1 MAEEIQE
8 AVQIIRVAYDG
19 IEIAMKVGSGGI
31 AAMQKAIDFLK
42 GMLDYEKS
50 LGKTSMRK
58 LLLKGGDLQVLQFN
72 TEDMKKVEKMAKKYG
87 ILYSVLPDCNRK
99 DGLSEVIFHTEAVPR
114 VNMMIQK
121 LKFGKI
127 ATFDDYLKNG
137 DEKSLGKLMD
147 FLKKQQGNEKSHT
160 IEGDRVNSA
169 IDGLIEKVG
178 MFAMEKKAIS
188 VDQVKEN
195 FSINGEQAES
205 VIRQL
210 ETIGVLGSKNE
221 DGTHTVMMD
230 KDAFINRVRG
240 YQDLA
245 ERMRAVAASKNA
257 NLSDVT
263 ISAAY
268 EAHSFED
275 PTWTWDGHDSATADF
290 RCSFCDF
297 ECSLTAQGDAITYET
312 TTEPTYTTE
321 GKRVYTASVTMNGVT
336 YTSDITET
344 LEKTSRKVEV
354 TYIDLKGIEKTVSAT
369 RIVGDETD
377 LESGWYAVV
386 DSVTNNNRISNN
398 GKVHG
403 GVNLILC
410 DGATFTNPEGM
421 SVNGARSLTVWGQ
434 SAGTGTWN
442 ITEPPTSC
450 AGIGGYINASG
461 NITINGGV
469 INVTGA
475 QNAAGIGAG
484 GFAPDSQGVIT
495 INGGTV
501 NAKGG
506 HSGAGIGGGNADN
519 SYAGRVIINGGN
531 VTATGNSRGAGIGS
545 GRQSYA
551 DVIISGGTVKAVE
564 GNFASVGIGGSGS
577 TVTLTYTDDVSI
589 TSTGY
594 DGTVTL
600 EQPFTD
606 GTNVFEA
613 GVVDDNSVLADTTLR
628 PSGGIGVR
636 LAGHSISLDGDI
648 AVNFYMELSDSVIER
663 RC

>member
-1 MAEEIQE
+1 
-8 AVQIIRVAYDG
+8 
-19 IEIAMKVGSGGI
+19 
-31 AAMQKAIDFLK
+31 
-42 GMLDYEKS
+42 
-50 LGKTSMRK
+50 MRMER

-263 ISAAY
+263 ISKKLIIEENDHAVKTRVPGTWGE
-268 EAHSFED
+268 EAKYVWLRKENIMEIHGGKTNGGLENMVN
-275 PTWTWDGHDSATADF
+275 WDGKDKDLLALIKYIADE
-290 RCSFCDF
+290 D
-297 ECSLTAQGDAITYET
+297 
-312 TTEPTYTTE
+312 
-321 GKRVYTASVTMNGVT
+321 K
-336 YTSDITET
+336 
-344 LEKTSRKVEV
+344 LEKVLENPQV
-354 TYIDLKGIEKTVSAT
+354 IKTP
-369 RIVGDETD
+369 
-377 LESGWYAVV
+377 VV
-386 DSVTNNNRISNN
+386 RN
-398 GKVHG
+398 GKQS
-403 GVNLILC
+403 
-410 DGATFTNPEGM
+410 TFGYQPDIWKG
-421 SVNGARSLTVWGQ
+421 
-434 SAGTGTWN
+434 WN
-442 ITEPPTSC
+442 
-450 AGIGGYINASG
+450 
-461 NITINGGV
+461 
-469 INVTGA
+469 
-475 QNAAGIGAG
+475 
-484 GFAPDSQGVIT
+484 
-495 INGGTV
+495 
-501 NAKGG
+501 
-506 HSGAGIGGGNADN
+506 
-519 SYAGRVIINGGN
+519 
-531 VTATGNSRGAGIGS
+531 
-545 GRQSYA
+545 
-551 DVIISGGTVKAVE
+551 
-564 GNFASVGIGGSGS
+564 
-577 TVTLTYTDDVSI
+577 
-589 TSTGY
+589 
-594 DGTVTL
+594 
-600 EQPFTD
+600 
-606 GTNVFEA
+606 
-613 GVVDDNSVLADTTLR
+613 
-628 PSGGIGVR
+628 
-636 LAGHSISLDGDI
+636 
-648 AVNFYMELSDSVIER
+648 
-663 RC
+663 

>member
-58 LLLKGGDLQVLQFN
+58 LILKGGDLQVLQFN

-147 FLKKQQGNEKSHT
+147 FLKKQQGNEK
-160 IEGDRVNSA
+160 
-169 IDGLIEKVG
+169 VG

-205 VIRQL
+205 VIKQL
-210 ETIGVLGSKNE
+210 ETIGVLGKKNE

-263 ISAAY
+263 ISKKLIIEENDHAVKTRVPGTWGE
-268 EAHSFED
+268 EARYVWLRKENIMEIHGGKTMLTFL
-275 PTWTWDGHDSATADF
+275 DSTKDYKLYDEQN
-290 RCSFCDF
+290 RVV
-297 ECSLTAQGDAITYET
+297 T
-312 TTEPTYTTE
+312 TQKGTELYTH
-321 GKRVYTASVTMNGVT
+321 Y
-336 YTSDITET
+336 D
-344 LEKTSRKVEV
+344 KVESSV
-354 TYIDLKGIEKTVSAT
+354 RERYEKVQKQQKKTTQKKTVT
-369 RIVGDETD
+369 T
-377 LESGWYAVV
+377 
-386 DSVTNNNRISNN
+386 
-398 GKVHG
+398 KK
-403 GVNLILC
+403 
-410 DGATFTNPEGM
+410 
-421 SVNGARSLTVWGQ
+421 AR
-434 SAGTGTWN
+434 
-442 ITEPPTSC
+442 
-450 AGIGGYINASG
+450 
-461 NITINGGV
+461 
-469 INVTGA
+469 
-475 QNAAGIGAG
+475 
-484 GFAPDSQGVIT
+484 
-495 INGGTV
+495 
-501 NAKGG
+501 
-506 HSGAGIGGGNADN
+506 
-519 SYAGRVIINGGN
+519 
-531 VTATGNSRGAGIGS
+531 
-545 GRQSYA
+545 
-551 DVIISGGTVKAVE
+551 
-564 GNFASVGIGGSGS
+564 
-577 TVTLTYTDDVSI
+577 
-589 TSTGY
+589 
-594 DGTVTL
+594 
-600 EQPFTD
+600 
-606 GTNVFEA
+606 
-613 GVVDDNSVLADTTLR
+613 
-628 PSGGIGVR
+628 
-636 LAGHSISLDGDI
+636 
-648 AVNFYMELSDSVIER
+648 
-663 RC
+663 

>member
-1 MAEEIQE
+1 MVNTLSGSVSAYRKEIVKPRFIRIDEVMALLDVTRDE
-8 AVQIIRVAYDG
+8 AMDIALAAGARYQLAKIILVHKERLMKFMKHFARVPSSNK
-19 IEIAMKVGSGGI
+19 IV
-31 AAMQKAIDFLK
+31 
-42 GMLDYEKS
+42 EKKFVRIGEAS
-50 LGKTSMRK
+50 KTYSMRK

-263 ISAAY
+263 ISKKLIIEENDHAVKTRVPGTWGEEARYVWLRKENIMEIHGGKTMLTFLDSTKDYKLYDEQNRVVTTQKGTELYTHYDKVESSVRERY
-268 EAHSFED
+268 EKVQKQQKK
-275 PTWTWDGHDSATADF
+275 TAQKKTVTT
-290 RCSFCDF
+290 
-297 ECSLTAQGDAITYET
+297 SLTI
-312 TTEPTYTTE
+312 
-321 GKRVYTASVTMNGVT
+321 K
-336 YTSDITET
+336 
-344 LEKTSRKVEV
+344 
-354 TYIDLKGIEKTVSAT
+354 
-369 RIVGDETD
+369 
-377 LESGWYAVV
+377 
-386 DSVTNNNRISNN
+386 
-398 GKVHG
+398 
-403 GVNLILC
+403 
-410 DGATFTNPEGM
+410 
-421 SVNGARSLTVWGQ
+421 
-434 SAGTGTWN
+434 
-442 ITEPPTSC
+442 
-450 AGIGGYINASG
+450 
-461 NITINGGV
+461 
-469 INVTGA
+469 
-475 QNAAGIGAG
+475 
-484 GFAPDSQGVIT
+484 SQV
-495 INGGTV
+495 
-501 NAKGG
+501 
-506 HSGAGIGGGNADN
+506 
-519 SYAGRVIINGGN
+519 
-531 VTATGNSRGAGIGS
+531 
-545 GRQSYA
+545 
-551 DVIISGGTVKAVE
+551 
-564 GNFASVGIGGSGS
+564 
-577 TVTLTYTDDVSI
+577 
-589 TSTGY
+589 
-594 DGTVTL
+594 
-600 EQPFTD
+600 
-606 GTNVFEA
+606 
-613 GVVDDNSVLADTTLR
+613 
-628 PSGGIGVR
+628 
-636 LAGHSISLDGDI
+636 
-648 AVNFYMELSDSVIER
+648 
-663 RC
+663 